1 MRRLLKVPALLPMAF
16 AAGALLFLA
25 RAILQGDWVSWLIAA
40 LFIFFTVRYFVDA
53 TIQSRPVAGVDAH
66 LAQGGAVVFWRPG
79 CPYCGALIRAL
90 GPELR
95 NSPYWVNIWDEP
107 EAAERLRDYND
118 GNETVPTL
126 VTSAGHVVATDTA
139 AAVETIRT
147 ATPAERA

>member
-1 MRRLLKVPALLPMAF
+1 M
-16 AAGALLFLA
+16 
-25 RAILQGDWVSWLIAA
+25 SWLIAA

-53 TIQSRPVAGVDAH
+53 TIQSRPVSGVDAH

-95 NSPYWVNIWDEP
+95 DTPYWVNIWDEP
-107 EAAERLRDYND
+107 EAAERLRGYND

-139 AAVETIRT
+139 AAVETIRI
-147 ATPAERA
+147 ATPAEGA

>member
-1 MRRLLKVPALLPMAF
+1 MRRLIKVPALLPVLF
-16 AAGALLFLA
+16 ALGAALF
-25 RAILQGDWVSWLIAA
+25 ILRGITTGDLWSWLIAA
-40 LFIFFTVRYFVDA
+40 LFFYFTVRYFLDA
-53 TIQSRPVAGVDAH
+53 TIQSRPVAGVDDH
-66 LAQGGAVVFWRPG
+66 LAQGVAVVFWRPG

-107 EAAERLRDYND
+107 EAAERLRGYND
-118 GNETVPTL
+118 GSQTVPTL
-126 VTSAGHVVATDTA
+126 VASAGPVVPTAPA